1 MDLVSNLAS
10 TMLAKAIEGNSTET
24 TSQVNLNDKTFAN
37 LLDKQLNNQL
47 EQNGQNLVNNL
58 GIPYISGIDMGD
70 LDGHNISQLNK
81 IQPVDS
87 YNKDLFNKYESGK
100 DFSMEE
106 VLTLFNPLFDSKPS
120 MADNSN
126 SGLFD
131 FERKTAASQYSKYAK
146 NIITDLSEFVT
157 DALKIS

>member
-120 MADNSN
+120 MADTSN